1 MNRRGFLLQGVGATL
16 AGCTGLTLAT
26 PALAK
31 TSDRRVD
38 RLMVHKAGR
47 TLFLV
52 NPDGAFL
59 KRYPIFLGR
68 QPVGRDAPG
77 LKIRG
82 FWNPQQKLGA
92 SPGASPR
99 AVPPDLCSSL
109 CGSVARSSGRKHG
122 PSTRSVSNA
131 AIIATPRSRM
141 FLAALTS
148 A

>member
-68 QPVGRDAPG
+68 QPVGRDAPRTEDPG
-77 LKIRG
+77 LLEPSAEAGGISRSKPKG
-82 FWNPQQKLGA
+82 CP
-92 SPGASPR
+92 
-99 AVPPDLCSSL
+99 
-109 CGSVARSSGRKHG
+109 ARSVFIPLRIGCTILR
-122 PSTRSVSNA
+122 TQAR
-131 AIIATPRSRM
+131 AIHP
-141 FLAALTS
+141 LC
-148 A
+148 